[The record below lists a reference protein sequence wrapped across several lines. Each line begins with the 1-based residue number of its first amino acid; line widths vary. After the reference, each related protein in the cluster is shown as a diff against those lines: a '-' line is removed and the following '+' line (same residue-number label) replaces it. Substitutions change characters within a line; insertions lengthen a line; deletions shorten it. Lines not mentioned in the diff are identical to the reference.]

1 MEFTNDNIKGMTSK
15 LNPNKPHGHEMTS
28 ICMLKMSGDAIIE
41 PFFTIFKNCLKRGIF
56 PDDWKN
62 GNIEPIFK
70 KGNKVLIMDKS
81 EYKKEMYIEKYS
93 LDK

>member
-1 MEFTNDNIKGMTSK
+1 
-15 LNPNKPHGHEMTS
+15 
-28 ICMLKMSGDAIIE
+28 MLKMSGDAIIE

-70 KGNKVLIMDKS
+70 KGNEVLIMDKS

-93 LDK
+93 LNRANINRPENQDFHLQKFPTLMFHA